1 MPQHELWEALQRVQH
16 EIMHLRAVLLAIGI
30 KLDQPPAYLPSASDL
45 RQLKAIVFAALPQ
58 LEDEAFAAGFNS
70 AFRWLCTMGRADA
83 TNEKRPISFWLA
95 TCKDWMLQQG
105 LFGDVREGHL
115 LAAAAAHGDV
125 PFVLP
130 DKARGIVALLGLK
143 IGDGKPYRG
152 AWRTVLTHGC
162 PPMPVAMS

>member
-30 KLDQPPAYLPSASDL
+30 KLNQLPAYLPSTSDL

-58 LEDEAFAAGFNS
+58 LEDEAFAAGFNL
-70 AFRWLCTMGRADA
+70 AFRWLCTMDRTDGP
-83 TNEKRPISFWLA
+83 NQKHLISFWLA

-130 DKARGIVALLGLK
+130 DKARGSVALRGLK
-143 IGDGKPYRG
+143 IGAGQPYG
-152 AWRTVLTHGC
+152 GGGRTVLAHGRV
-162 PPMPVAMS
+162 PMPVAMS